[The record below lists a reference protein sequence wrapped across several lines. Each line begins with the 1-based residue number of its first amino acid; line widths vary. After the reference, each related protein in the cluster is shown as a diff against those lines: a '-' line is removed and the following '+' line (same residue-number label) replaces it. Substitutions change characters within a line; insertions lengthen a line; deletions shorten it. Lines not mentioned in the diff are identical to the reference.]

1 MVDPSNFKTIEMGW
15 RFLHVSRYYKQMDG
29 LLRAQFAYPDIDWC
43 VIAPVEALDDGR
55 LPLNFNE
62 AAINTMVSQ
71 GEADGTA
78 ALTGCSQATKDT
90 MQHY

>member
-43 VIAPVEALDDGR
+43 VISPVEALEDGR
-55 LPLNFNE
+55 FPL
-62 AAINTMVSQ
+62 VSHNLRRNILCIELQ
-71 GEADGTA
+71 RSG
-78 ALTGCSQATKDT
+78 
-90 MQHY
+90 Y